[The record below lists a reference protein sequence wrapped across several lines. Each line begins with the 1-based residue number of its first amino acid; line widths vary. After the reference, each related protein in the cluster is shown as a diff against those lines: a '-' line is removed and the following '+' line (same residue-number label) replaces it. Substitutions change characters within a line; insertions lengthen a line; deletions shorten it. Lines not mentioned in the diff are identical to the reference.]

1 MTIKEAM
8 ETRHTVR
15 KYIDRPIPQ
24 EIVQKLSERIAQ
36 NNEAHQLNLKL
47 VTENDE
53 AFGTVVK
60 LIMAKNACNYI
71 ILAGNATEDTE
82 EKIGYCGA
90 DIMLY
95 AQTLGLNTW
104 WIGGTYSKKG
114 TKRNADLKE
123 NEKIVGIIAV
133 GYGATQGTPH
143 KSKKPEEISSYK
155 GTAPE
160 WFKNGVNAVLLAPTA
175 LNKQA
180 FTITGEGNTVSMIY
194 DKGVFSGVD
203 LGIGKYHFEIGAG
216 VEMFEWR
223 SI

>member
-95 AQTLGLNTW
+95 AQTLGLNT
-104 WIGGTYSKKG
+104 
-114 TKRNADLKE
+114 
-123 NEKIVGIIAV
+123 
-133 GYGATQGTPH
+133 
-143 KSKKPEEISSYK
+143 
-155 GTAPE
+155 
-160 WFKNGVNAVLLAPTA
+160 
-175 LNKQA
+175 
-180 FTITGEGNTVSMIY
+180 
-194 DKGVFSGVD
+194 
-203 LGIGKYHFEIGAG
+203 
-216 VEMFEWR
+216 
-223 SI
+223 